1 MKKALITDVDNTL
14 FDWVDIWYKSFTAMM
29 DKVAE
34 ISGIATVELYPSIS
48 TIHQR
53 YRTSEYAFLLEEIP
67 ELVERYGSDIKTVFA
82 PAIEAYRLARSNALH
97 LYPSVMS
104 TLQTL
109 SAHGITLVAYTESMS
124 FYTSYRFRKLGLDQV
139 FDFLYS
145 PPDHVLPD
153 QNLRNIRKYPEENY
167 VLKKTVHRHTPE
179 GEIKPNPH
187 ILSSI
192 LEDIGVTPEE
202 AVYVGDSPM
211 KDIAMAQRAGVLDG
225 LAAYGA
231 AQHREQYELLKKV
244 THWSQADVER
254 EKAILA
260 GGQINPSIILQEDLK
275 PILAQ
280 FDLEI
285 HGAR

>member
-1 MKKALITDVDNTL
+1 M
-14 FDWVDIWYKSFTAMM
+14 
-29 DKVAE
+29 
-34 ISGIATVELYPSIS
+34 
-48 TIHQR
+48 
-53 YRTSEYAFLLEEIP
+53 
-67 ELVERYGSDIKTVFA
+67 
-82 PAIEAYRLARSNALH
+82 H
-97 LYPSVMS
+97 LYPGVMP

-109 SAHGITLVAYTESMS
+109 MANGITLVAYTESMS
-124 FYTSYRFRKLGLDQV
+124 FYTNYRFRKLGLYQV

-153 QNLRNIRKYPEENY
+153 QNLGNIRKYPEESY
-167 VLKKTVHRHTPE
+167 LLKKTVHRHTLE
-179 GEIKPNPH
+179 GELKPNPH
-187 ILSSI
+187 ILSLI

-211 KDIAMAQRAGVLDG
+211 KDIAMAQHAGVLDV

-231 AQHREQYELLKKV
+231 AQHREQYELLRRV

-260 GGQINPSIILQEDLK
+260 GGHVNPSITLAEDLT

-280 FDLEI
+280 FDLET